1 MADLAEALRLHSVHD
16 PYVLVFGPDDPDL
29 PGRYVVR
36 VALAVP
42 GDRPLDPVWTASS
55 LERARDLLPAA
66 LVRRP
71 QVRATPR
78 PGLVEQ
84 WELPR

>member
-1 MADLAEALRLHSVHD
+1 MADLAGALRLHSVHD
-16 PYVLVFGPDDPDL
+16 PYVLVVGPDNLDR
-29 PGRYVVR
+29 PGCYAMRVV
-36 VALAVP
+36 LAVP
-42 GDRPLDPVWTASS
+42 EDRPLDPVWTASS

-71 QVRATPR
+71 WARTTPR

-84 WELPR
+84 WEMLR